1 MLAGLWDVVTDPQT
15 SAPLYT
21 FCIITTS
28 STPALSFL
36 HDRMPVI
43 LSSEEDIEL
52 WLSGE
57 GWGKGLSGLVR
68 GFEGGVEWYVHFLNL
83 FRSFFSLRGTQARWS
98 GLTTLRLGIYPPFFG
113 QLAC

>member
-1 MLAGLWDVVTDPQT
+1 MKDSGTAAGVRIPYFVKFSTDEWDGREGVEGGLEEKPLMLAGLWDVVTEPQT
-15 SAPLYT
+15 SPPLYT

-52 WLSGE
+52 WLGDG

-68 GFEGGVEWYVHFLNL
+68 GFEGGVEW
-83 FRSFFSLRGTQARWS
+83 
-98 GLTTLRLGIYPPFFG
+98 
-113 QLAC
+113 